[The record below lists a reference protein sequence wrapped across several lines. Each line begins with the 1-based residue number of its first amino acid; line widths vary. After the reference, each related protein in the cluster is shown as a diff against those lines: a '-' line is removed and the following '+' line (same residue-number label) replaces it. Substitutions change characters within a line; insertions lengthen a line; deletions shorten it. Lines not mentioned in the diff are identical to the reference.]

1 MRRIKKIHLIV
12 NNKLRTYYSKVFNL
26 VDFFDEK
33 SYYFQKSFKA
43 KTVKEFLVSN
53 GMRPLISEK
62 NAKRLALSMVRAFW
76 KEVEKDMLDNNIT
89 FQFPGKFMTMK
100 LGEVEIDRPN
110 SANYYFDKDYYITF
124 EMGRNFYIKTRGNS
138 YLLMLSKGTL
148 KKFNNNLRNGRSY

>member
-1 MRRIKKIHLIV
+1 MARTKKINLIV
-12 NNKLRTYYSKVFNL
+12 NNRLRTFYSKAYNL
-26 VDFFDEK
+26 VDFFYED
-33 SYYFQKSFKA
+33 SPYFKPSFKT
-43 KTVKEFLVSN
+43 KTIKEFLVKH

-62 NAKRLALSMVRAFW
+62 NAKRLALSMVRTFW

-124 EMGRNFYIKTRGNS
+124 EQGLNFYIKTKGNS